1 MIDALQNGLGL
12 AVDGEAAPAVRRPAV
27 GDLDRPPLDDD
38 SECEIRFAVLVGRYG
53 DMLRCFLLSLTRQ
66 MEVAEDLS
74 QQLWL
79 KLLEAVRCGRF
90 RPQDDASVRS
100 YLFAAARNLFVD
112 ECLRKHA
119 ASRTAACD
127 PQSMEVLM
135 HGQAIHAESPE
146 DDCDRDRMQHML
158 HRAIEQLPA
167 PQRTVI
173 RLWMSGASIESM
185 VRETGAPRDTVLSRK
200 KYAFRRLRATLGEQG
215 A

>member
-1 MIDALQNGLGL
+1 MKTGPGRAG
-12 AVDGEAAPAVRRPAV
+12 DGDSAPLVRQPAVQ
-27 GDLDRPPLDDD
+27 DLGRPPLDED
-38 SECEIRFAVLVGRYG
+38 SECEVRFAVLVGRYG

-66 MEVAEDLS
+66 VEVAEDLS

-90 RPQDDASVRS
+90 LPQDDASVRS

-127 PQSMEVLM
+127 PQSMEALM
-135 HGQAIHAESPE
+135 HGQAIHVESPE
-146 DDCDRDRMQHML
+146 DGCDRDRLQHAL
-158 HRAIEQLPA
+158 HRAIAQLPA
-167 PQRTVI
+167 SQRTVI
-173 RLWMSGASIESM
+173 RMWMSGASIESM

-200 KYAFRRLRATLGEQG
+200 KYAFRRLRATLGEQP